1 MAAVASTD
9 VTRISNYTTGDRF
22 GNRIEEV
29 KIFDVVLS
37 SNGGTADDIPAT
49 LFGLTTV
56 NWAQCVR
63 AIDGSS
69 ALSWVSVVV
78 EADGAGILVSD
89 PENATDA
96 TRGNPSNYTGTVRI
110 RMGGV

>member
-1 MAAVASTD
+1 MAAVTSSN
-9 VTRISNYTTGDRF
+9 VTRISGYESGDRY
-22 GNRIEEV
+22 GNRVEDV

-37 SNGGTADDIPAT
+37 ANGGTADDIPAT
-49 LFGLTTV
+49 LFGFTSF
-56 NWAQCVR
+56 NWAEVVR

-69 ALSWVSVVV
+69 ALAWVSVMV